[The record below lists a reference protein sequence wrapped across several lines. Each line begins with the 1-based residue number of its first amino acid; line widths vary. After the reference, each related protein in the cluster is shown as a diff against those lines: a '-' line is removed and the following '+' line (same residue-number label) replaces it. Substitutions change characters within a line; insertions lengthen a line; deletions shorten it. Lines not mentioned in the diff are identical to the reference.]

1 MSNVLLGK
9 YYPIDSKIH
18 KLDAR
23 IKIIATTIFLVS
35 LFVNRSL
42 MVMPFYL
49 VFVFIVSIVSK
60 VGLKSLIGSLK
71 PLRFLMLFM
80 AFFNLF
86 FYKTGTVVFEFKFIE
101 IYDEAIFRTLFFLLR
116 IVIMVLYSTMLTLT
130 TSPLE
135 LASAIESLLKP
146 LEKIKFPAH
155 EVGMMISIALRFIP
169 TLFEEMNKIMN
180 AQASRGI
187 DFKNGKIKE
196 KIRGIVSML
205 IPLFINSLKRAD
217 DLANAMEVRGYVGG
231 EGRTDL
237 NEKRF
242 GTNEFVYLLIHVMI
256 LIASI
261 VIVVIGGVL

>member
-9 YYPIDSKIH
+9 YYPVDSKIH
-18 KLDAR
+18 SLDAR
-23 IKIIATTIFLVS
+23 VKIVATTIFLVS
-35 LFVNRSL
+35 LFVNKSL
-42 MVMPFYL
+42 VVMPFYMI
-49 VFVFIVSIVSK
+49 FVFIMSIISK
-60 VGLKSLIGSLK
+60 VGLKNLIGSLK
-71 PLRFLMLFM
+71 PLRFLMIFM
-80 AFFNLF
+80 AVFNLF
-86 FYKTGTVVFEFKFIE
+86 FYKFGTVVFEFGFIE
-101 IYDEAIFRTLFFLLR
+101 IYDEAIYRTLFFLLR

-196 KIRGIVSML
+196 KVRGIISML

-231 EGRTDL
+231 DGRTDL
-237 NEKRF
+237 SERKF
-242 GTNEFVYLLIHVMI
+242 GKSEIVYLSVHTLV
-256 LIASI
+256 LTGSI
-261 VIVVIGGVL
+261 GVVLIGGII

>member
-1 MSNVLLGK
+1 MASVLLGK

-18 KLDAR
+18 NLDSR
-23 IKIIATTIFLVS
+23 VKIIATILFLIT

-42 MVMPFYL
+42 YALP
-49 VFVFIVSIVSK
+49 VFLLFVVIVALISK
-60 VGLKSLIGSLK
+60 VSFKSILSSVK
-71 PLRFLMLFM
+71 PLRFLMFFM
-80 AFFNLF
+80 AFFNII
-86 FYKTGTVVFEFKFIE
+86 FYKNGNIIFEYHFIE
-101 IYDEAIFRTLFFLLR
+101 IYDEALYRTLFFLTR
-116 IVIMVLYSTMLTLT
+116 IVIMVMYSTLLTLT

-146 LEKIKFPAH
+146 LERFKFPAH
-155 EVGMMISIALRFIP
+155 EIGMMISIALRFIP

-196 KIRGIVSML
+196 KIRGIVAML

-237 NEKRF
+237 SEKKF
-242 GTNEFVYLLIHVMI
+242 GTSEVVYLSVHI
-256 LIASI
+256 LILVGIII
-261 VIVVIGGVL
+261 VEVGGIL

>member
-1 MSNVLLGK
+1 MNNVLLGK
-9 YYPIDSKIH
+9 YYPIDSIIH

-23 IKIIATTIFLVS
+23 VKIVATTLLLVS
-35 LFVNRSL
+35 LFVTTEL
-42 MVMPFYL
+42 IVLPFYL
-49 VFVFIVSIVSK
+49 VFIFIMSAVSK
-60 VGLKSLIGSLK
+60 VKAKSLIGSLK

-80 AFFNLF
+80 IIFNLF
-86 FYKTGTVVFEFKFIE
+86 FYQFGNVIFEYKFIT
-101 IYDEAIFRTLFFLLR
+101 IYDEAVSRTLFFLTR
-116 IVIMVLYSTMLTLT
+116 IVIMVLYSTLLTLT

-135 LASAIESLLKP
+135 LAGAIEDLLTP
-146 LEKIKFPAH
+146 LKKVKFPAH

-169 TLFEEMNKIMN
+169 TLFEEMNKVMN

-187 DFKNGKIKE
+187 DFKNGKMKE

-237 NEKRF
+237 SEKNF
-242 GTNEFVYLLIHVMI
+242 GTREGVYLALHLTV
-256 LIASI
+256 LVA
-261 VIVVIGGVL
+261 VIIFEIGGKI